1 MRWYDSPRDVVNVV
15 VVVYGPTSK
24 ISSLPVLDIAVALA
38 ECSPSEQDGGEWV
51 FCKNV

>member
-1 MRWYDSPRDVVNVV
+1 MQFFVLFFVAAVV
-15 VVVYGPTSK
+15 VFVVYGPTSK